1 MLSFRR
7 LRDKFYCPLTSE
19 RTRLLKGNAF
29 MTKYLLKRLLHGC
42 FSIII
47 VVGVVMV
54 LIYSMLDRMQ
64 IFASDA
70 QYNKL
75 KNNSK
80 ISYRY
85 SRWERFGYLD
95 YVTYQDYLYE
105 LTFDGKITE
114 EERSA
119 AVGIGR
125 TPEKDT
131 DTVKEY
137 VGKFTDYY
145 QDQGYTVMRY
155 DAVMASKNKVA
166 DGGQA
171 ILFAYKDTPLIV
183 RAWKYF
189 TGLLTFDNINNVEE
203 DVGERGLE
211 FTWYDPV
218 YGGEKF
224 SPAIIGNGTTH
235 RYLMY
240 VDGTFPFIH
249 QNLVTLNLGTSYSV
263 NQGIDVFKTMTNTQG
278 AFAST
283 QVTYPTGLTE
293 LSADDLHTAT
303 YVAGSREL
311 SVINSERF
319 DSDYTNVDLVR
330 KGFSKMGYSFVIGII
345 SVIIAYFLGI
355 PLGILMARKKNK
367 FVDKLGTIYIVF
379 IIAVPSLAY
388 IFLFKS
394 IGGAMG
400 LPTAFDI
407 NEPTV
412 PMYIL
417 PIVSLA
423 LPSIANLMKWIR
435 RYMIDQMNSDY
446 VKFARS
452 GGLSEGEIFTK
463 HILKNAIIPIVHG
476 IPGSV
481 LSALTGA
488 IITERVYVVPGAG
501 NLLTEA
507 INKYDNGVIVGVTLF
522 YAVLSVLS
530 IILGDLF
537 MAMVDPRISFSNKS
551 R

>member
-1 MLSFRR
+1 
-7 LRDKFYCPLTSE
+7 
-19 RTRLLKGNAF
+19 
-29 MTKYLLKRLLHGC
+29 MTKYLLKRLLHGL

-47 VVGVVMV
+47 VVGIVMV
-54 LIYSMLDRMQ
+54 LIYSLLDKMQ
-64 IFASDA
+64 IFSLDS
-70 QYNKL
+70 QYNRL
-75 KNNSK
+75 QNNNK
-80 ISYRY
+80 VTYRY
-85 SRWERFGYLD
+85 SQWEKYGYLD
-95 YVTYQDYLYE
+95 YVSYQDYLYE
-105 LTFDGKITE
+105 LTYAGEITE
-114 EERSA
+114 EERST

-125 TPEKDT
+125 TPALDT
-131 DTVKEY
+131 DVAKKYIE
-137 VGKFTDYY
+137 KFTDYY
-145 QDQGYTVMRY
+145 ESQGYTVKRL
-155 DAVMASKNKVA
+155 DAVMATPKKVA

-171 ILFAYKDTPLIV
+171 ALFAYKDTPLIV

-189 TGLLTFDNINNVEE
+189 TGLFTFDNIHAIKE
-203 DVGERGLE
+203 DVGERGIE
-211 FTWYDPV
+211 FTWFDPA

-224 SPAIIGNGTTH
+224 SPAIMANGTKH
-235 RYLMY
+235 RYLLY
-240 VDGTFPFIH
+240 FDGTFPFIH

-263 NQGIDVFKTMTNTQG
+263 NKGTDVFKTMTNSQG
-278 AFAST
+278 SHVLS
-283 QVTYPTGLTE
+283 QVTFPTGFTE
-293 LSADDLHTAT
+293 MSADNLHTAT
-303 YVAGSREL
+303 YVSGSREANK
-311 SVINSERF
+311 INSDRF
-319 DSDYTNVDLVR
+319 DTDYTSVDLVR
-330 KGFSKMGYSFVIGII
+330 NGFSKMGYSFIIGII
-345 SVIIAYFLGI
+345 AVVIAYLLGV
-355 PLGILMARKKNK
+355 PLGIIMARKKDK
-367 FVDKLGTIYIVF
+367 LIDKLGTIYIVF

-394 IGGAMG
+394 IGGSAG

-407 NEPTV
+407 EKPTTL
-412 PMYIL
+412 MYIL

-452 GGLSEGEIFTK
+452 GGLNEGEIFSK

-481 LSALTGA
+481 LAALTGA

-522 YAVLSVLS
+522 YAVLSVIS

-537 MAMVDPRISFSNKS
+537 MALVDPRISFSNKA